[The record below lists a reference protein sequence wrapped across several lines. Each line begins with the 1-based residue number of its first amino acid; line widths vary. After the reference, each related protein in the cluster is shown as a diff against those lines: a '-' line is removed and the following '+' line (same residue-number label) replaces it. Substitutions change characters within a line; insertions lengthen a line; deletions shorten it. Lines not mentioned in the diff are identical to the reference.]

1 MKNKTDF
8 LSDTLENKAVLFA
21 AGEGEMLTMGGNSIT
36 FKVTSDISND
46 QLGVY
51 EIQLAPATI
60 GARLHYHRFMD
71 ETFIVRKG
79 TLTIDLVDGP
89 VLAQEGAVVYVPR
102 MTAHGFSNQSGD
114 DVVIN
119 LIFNPGQQ
127 REGFFY
133 GLKSILTEP
142 VIDAAKYL
150 KLYQKY
156 DSFPV
161 DVQKML
167 PVGPTQ

>member
-1 MKNKTDF
+1 MKNETDF
-8 LSDTLENKAVLFA
+8 LSDKLENKAVLFA
-21 AGEGEMLTMGGNSIT
+21 AGEGEVLSMGGNSIT
-36 FKVTSDISND
+36 LKITSDISND

-51 EIQLAPATI
+51 EIKLAPATI

-71 ETFIVRKG
+71 ETFIVRRG
-79 TLTIDLVDGP
+79 TLTVELADGP
-89 VLAQEGAVVYVPR
+89 VLAHEGAVVYVPR
-102 MTAHGFSNQSGD
+102 MTPHGFSNQSD
-114 DVVIN
+114 EEVIIN

-161 DVQKML
+161 DIQNML
-167 PVGPTQ
+167 PETGPR

>member
-1 MKNKTDF
+1 MKNEIDF
-8 LSDTLENKAVLFA
+8 LSDTLENKAVMFA
-21 AGEGEMLTMGGNSIT
+21 PDEGEVLAMGGNSIT
-36 FKVTSDISND
+36 LKVTSSISND

-51 EIQLAPATI
+51 EIKLAPATV
-60 GARLHYHRFMD
+60 GAKLHYHRFMD

-79 TLTIDLVDGP
+79 TLTIDLATGP
-89 VLAQEGAVVYVPR
+89 ILAHEGAVVYVPR
-102 MTAHGFSNQSGD
+102 MTPHGFSNESGE
-114 DVVIN
+114 DVIIN

-127 REGFFY
+127 REGFFH

-161 DVQKML
+161 DTNNML
-167 PVGPTQ
+167 PIGNPQ